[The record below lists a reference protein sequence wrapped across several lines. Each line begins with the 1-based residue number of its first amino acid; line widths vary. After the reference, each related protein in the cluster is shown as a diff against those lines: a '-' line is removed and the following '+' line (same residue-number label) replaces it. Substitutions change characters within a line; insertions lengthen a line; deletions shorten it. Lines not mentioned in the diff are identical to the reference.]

1 MEQVVLSPSQVAAE
15 EVGVHNPGEGEVE
28 EGPEFQLQ
36 GVVGEGV
43 VWVAPCREAEEGEGV
58 VWVVPCR
65 EGEEGQGVG
74 LHQVEGAEQGE
85 VEGDNDPYLGVE
97 GEVVVVVG
105 VVEGQVR
112 HLMN

>member
-15 EVGVHNPGEGEVE
+15 EVGVHNPGVGVVVEGS
-28 EGPEFQLQ
+28 EFQLQ

-43 VWVAPCREAEEGEGV
+43 VWVDPYREA
-58 VWVVPCR
+58 
-65 EGEEGQGVG
+65 EEGQGVG

>member
-15 EVGVHNPGEGEVE
+15 EVGVHNPGVGEVV

-43 VWVAPCREAEEGEGV
+43 VWVAPCRE
-58 VWVVPCR
+58 
-65 EGEEGQGVG
+65 GEEGQGVG
-74 LHQVEGAEQGE
+74 LHQVEEAEQGE
-85 VEGDNDPYLGVE
+85 VEGDNDPYLGVEGE

>member
-43 VWVAPCREAEEGEGV
+43 VWVAPCRE
-58 VWVVPCR
+58 
-65 EGEEGQGVG
+65 GEEEVG

-97 GEVVVVVG
+97 GEVVVVVVG